1 MHMTNFNK
9 SVALS
14 VLALFVMI
22 TPSHSANVAKSE
34 GFSRE
39 KGIIVRVGAGAPANF
54 NIGAGY
60 RFNPHFSLVGEAFS
74 YSGLTAF
81 TGAIDARYYILD
93 KSLTPF
99 VAAEIGYG
107 TLGMTMENSAYR
119 NALGSLTAGLSWRGF
134 DLGAGIIYDPFHKME
149 FTANLS
155 WTYCFKRKHD

>member
-9 SVALS
+9 SMALS

-60 RFNPHFSLVGEAFS
+60 RFNPHFSIAGEVFS
-74 YSGLTAF
+74 YSGLTTV
-81 TGAIDARYYILD
+81 TGVADARYYILD
-93 KSLTPF
+93 KNMTPF
-99 VAAEIGYG
+99 VAAKIGYG
-107 TLGMTMENSAYR
+107 TLGRTIENTAYR